1 MMKKACLLTIVG
13 LLLVLQATAMSQTI
27 TPFQSNAFIRDWLI
41 CGPFPNEPGAGMAT
55 DFLVQS
61 GGETGIKP
69 VAGLAHAGAATPQGI
84 VAWQPVV
91 ADASGKLDFVR
102 YLSPNQNNVAYAA
115 AIIRCDQ
122 KTHALLKTGSNDRL
136 KLWLNGK
143 EIYQYPDV
151 RAGGPD
157 ADHIQ
162 VQLHKGDNLLL
173 AKVDQAGGSWWLYS
187 RLESLFAVDDQIF
200 VAEPMVSPVSKKI
213 DDHTV
218 TDLFSLLV
226 YNVSSKPSGPTTLQ
240 VLADSG
246 RPAARVTI
254 PSIPADT
261 SAWLIVPS
269 NADLQVVGS
278 RLSARLKISTS
289 HGHRT
294 MLIAQDRRA
303 THDHAD
309 LQIFIIPH
317 SHADLCWPDT
327 PEACTTLNCQ
337 AISQSIDILSAQP
350 DFKFSEEDVF
360 VLEEFLRRNP
370 QRYAEVGD
378 LLRNGVLE
386 CGGFYFGPSE
396 LLLGGEGLI
405 RNIYYG
411 KLWLQNQFNYDARM
425 AWNVDEPGHTLQM
438 PQILAKSGIDHFV
451 IWKTLYRWE
460 NNLNVTGYVGPNLFH
475 WQAPDGSKIL
485 VTSCPQGYGAGH
497 MLRTADFLTASK
509 EFQHFVRNE
518 SWHNRQ
524 WNLPPVIMMADGSD
538 CTIPDARVGKNAG
551 LWNQLYGYPHLEL
564 AHVGRYTEA
573 VETALQQGRGELQT
587 LQGELPCWWDGT
599 QSVENDAFMLSRKTE
614 HLVLSAEKFSTLL
627 AWLDVNHEYPV
638 RAIDHIW
645 KGRLWVHEHNWGG
658 TNGRISDAVKLARA
672 REGYRLA
679 DEGNRD
685 ALAALAGA
693 VSVQNR
699 GVPLVVFNSLAW
711 PRRDIV
717 DPIVSLAEPGQ
728 REPRLVD
735 GSGRT
740 VAAQFNVLARHA
752 DGSIAR
758 IRTIFTADAPALGYA
773 TFYLSQGKESTPNP
787 FKISDHEIE
796 NRFYRVRLDPRTG
809 GIASIYDKQNQREWI
824 KSDVYRAHELVA
836 MENLG
841 VDEAEEFTEKWWR
854 MDEKPVAV
862 TMTERGPVRTTFRIE
877 GTLLNSRTIQ
887 TISLY
892 ADLPRIDLETRLNWN
907 GQKAIQVNAAFPFHL
922 PNGRV
927 TYEVPF
933 GDVEYGQENPA
944 AKACH
949 PTVRA
954 ANNWIDLSN
963 EEMGITLATEVTPF
977 DLKDRRD
984 ERFRDARVIQGIAA
998 PDTFHIF
1005 WGGAYTPFTRVALT
1019 DPILLQTDFV
1029 IQPIL
1034 LRSVFSCGD
1043 ANLYFTQPGEHVYR
1057 FSITTHPGALVRHE
1071 ATRQGLEHNAPLQVV
1086 CVKAGSGTRADS
1098 ASFIS
1103 VSQPN
1108 VIVSVVKKAEKGKG
1122 LVLRCYETDG
1132 QDAQVTMAFAK
1143 PVRAAWHTDLIERD
1157 GKPAHIV
1164 NGRLVVAIGRHAI
1177 ETYRLVFE

>member
-1 MMKKACLLTIVG
+1 M
-13 LLLVLQATAMSQTI
+13 
-27 TPFQSNAFIRDWLI
+27 
-41 CGPFPNEPGAGMAT
+41 
-55 DFLVQS
+55 
-61 GGETGIKP
+61 
-69 VAGLAHAGAATPQGI
+69 
-84 VAWQPVV
+84 
-91 ADASGKLDFVR
+91 
-102 YLSPNQNNVAYAA
+102 
-115 AIIRCDQ
+115 
-122 KTHALLKTGSNDRL
+122 
-136 KLWLNGK
+136 
-143 EIYQYPDV
+143 
-151 RAGGPD
+151 
-157 ADHIQ
+157 
-162 VQLHKGDNLLL
+162 
-173 AKVDQAGGSWWLYS
+173 
-187 RLESLFAVDDQIF
+187 
-200 VAEPMVSPVSKKI
+200 
-213 DDHTV
+213 
-218 TDLFSLLV
+218 
-226 YNVSSKPSGPTTLQ
+226 
-240 VLADSG
+240 
-246 RPAARVTI
+246 
-254 PSIPADT
+254 
-261 SAWLIVPS
+261 
-269 NADLQVVGS
+269 
-278 RLSARLKISTS
+278 
-289 HGHRT
+289 
-294 MLIAQDRRA
+294 
-303 THDHAD
+303 
-309 LQIFIIPH
+309 
-317 SHADLCWPDT
+317 
-327 PEACTTLNCQ
+327 
-337 AISQSIDILSAQP
+337 
-350 DFKFSEEDVF
+350 
-360 VLEEFLRRNP
+360 
-370 QRYAEVGD
+370 
-378 LLRNGVLE
+378 
-386 CGGFYFGPSE
+386 
-396 LLLGGEGLI
+396 
-405 RNIYYG
+405 
-411 KLWLQNQFNYDARM
+411 
-425 AWNVDEPGHTLQM
+425 
-438 PQILAKSGIDHFV
+438 
-451 IWKTLYRWE
+451 
-460 NNLNVTGYVGPNLFH
+460 
-475 WQAPDGSKIL
+475 
-485 VTSCPQGYGAGH
+485 
-497 MLRTADFLTASK
+497 
-509 EFQHFVRNE
+509 
-518 SWHNRQ
+518 
-524 WNLPPVIMMADGSD
+524 
-538 CTIPDARVGKNAG
+538 
-551 LWNQLYGYPHLEL
+551 
-564 AHVGRYTEA
+564 
-573 VETALQQGRGELQT
+573 
-587 LQGELPCWWDGT
+587 
-599 QSVENDAFMLSRKTE
+599 
-614 HLVLSAEKFSTLL
+614 
-627 AWLDVNHEYPV
+627 NHEYPV

-679 DEGNRD
+679 DEVNRD

>member
-1 MMKKACLLTIVG
+1 MMKKTGCLIIG
-13 LLLVLQATAMSQTI
+13 LLLIAPLATATAQPV
-27 TPFQSNAFIRDWLI
+27 TPFTSNAFIRDWLI

-55 DFLVQS
+55 DFLAQW
-61 GGETGIKP
+61 GGEAAITP
-69 VAGLAHAGAATPQGI
+69 VAGLSHASASTPQGF

-91 ADASGKLDFVR
+91 ADVSGKLDFAR

-122 KTHALLKTGSNDRL
+122 KTPALLKTGSNDRL

-162 VQLHKGDNLLL
+162 VQLHKGNNLLL

-187 RLESLFAVDDQIF
+187 RLESLFAVDDRIF
-200 VAEPMVSPVSKKI
+200 VLEPMVSPVCKKI
-213 DDHTV
+213 DDQTV
-218 TDLFSLLV
+218 TDLFSLLA

-240 VLADSG
+240 VLAEPG
-246 RPAARVTI
+246 RQAARVTI

-261 SAWLIVPS
+261 SAWLVVAS
-269 NADLQVVGS
+269 NADLRVVGS

-294 MLIAQDRRA
+294 MEIAQDRRA

-309 LQIFIIPH
+309 LQIFVVPH

-327 PEACTTLNCQ
+327 PEVCTNLNCQ
-337 AISQSIDILSAQP
+337 AISQSIDILNTLP
-350 DFKFSEEDVF
+350 HYKFSEEDVF

-411 KLWLQNQFNYDARM
+411 KLWLQNHFNYEARM

-460 NNLNVTGYVGPNLFH
+460 NNLNVTGYVGPNLFR

-485 VTSCPQGYGAGH
+485 ATSCPQGYGAGH
-497 MLRTADFLTASK
+497 MLRTADFLTAAK
-509 EFQHFVRNE
+509 ALQHFVRNE
-518 SWHNRQ
+518 SWHNQQ

-538 CTIPDARVGKNAG
+538 CTIPDARVAQNAG

-564 AHVGRYTEA
+564 AHVGRYAQA

-587 LQGELPCWWDGT
+587 LQGELPCWWDAT

-614 HLVLSAEKFSTLL
+614 HLILSAEKFSTVLE
-627 AWLDVNHEYPV
+627 WLDASHDYPV
-638 RAIDHIW
+638 RAIDQVW

-658 TNGRISDAVKLARA
+658 ANGAISDAVKLARA
-672 REGYRLA
+672 RDVYRLA
-679 DEGNRD
+679 DEVNRD
-685 ALAALAGA
+685 ALTALAGA

-699 GVPLVVFNSLAW
+699 GTPLVVFNSLAW

-717 DPIVSLAEPGQ
+717 DPILSIPEPGL
-728 REPRLVD
+728 RKPGLVD
-735 GSGRT
+735 RRGRP
-740 VAAQFNVLARHA
+740 VPAQFNVLARHS

-758 IRTIFTADAPALGYA
+758 IQTIFEAETPALGYT
-773 TFYLSQGKESTPNP
+773 TFYLSQGQESMHNN
-787 FKISDHEIE
+787 FRIADNEIE
-796 NRFYRVRLDPRTG
+796 NRFYRVKIDPRTG
-809 GIASIYDKQNQREWI
+809 GIASIYDKENQREWI
-824 KSDVYRAHELVA
+824 KTDFYRAHELIA

-854 MDEKPVAV
+854 MGEKPAAI
-862 TMTERGPVRTTFRIE
+862 TITERGPVRTTFRIE
-877 GTLLNSRTIQ
+877 GTLLNSPTVQ

-892 ADLPRIDLETRLNWN
+892 AGLPRIDLETRLNWN
-907 GQKAIQVNAAFPFHL
+907 GQKAIQVNAAFPFQL
-922 PNGRV
+922 NDARV

-933 GDVEYGQENPA
+933 GDVEYGKENPA

-963 EEMGITLATEVTPF
+963 NEMGVTLATEVTPF
-977 DLKDRRD
+977 DVKDRRD
-984 ERFRDARVIQGIAA
+984 ERFRDARVIHGIAP
-998 PDTFHIF
+998 PDTFTMF

-1057 FSITTHPGALVRHE
+1057 FSVATHSGALVRHE
-1071 ATRQGLEHNAPLQVV
+1071 AVRQGLEHNAPLQVV
-1086 CVKAGSGTRADS
+1086 FAKPAAGTRPDS

-1122 LVLRCYETDG
+1122 IVLRCYETDG
-1132 QDAQVTMAFAK
+1132 QDAQATIAFAS
-1143 PVRAAWHTDLIERD
+1143 PIRSAWHTDLLERN
-1157 GKPAHIV
+1157 GNPANVV
-1164 NGRLVVAIGRHAI
+1164 NGQLVVLIGKHAI
-1177 ETYRLVFE
+1177 ETYRLSFE

>member
-1 MMKKACLLTIVG
+1 MKKACLLT
-13 LLLVLQATAMSQTI
+13 LLALLPAICATALAQPV

-55 DFLVQS
+55 DFLIQS
-61 GGETGIKP
+61 GGEAAIHP
-69 VAGLAHAGAATPQGI
+69 VVGLSHASAATPQGS
-84 VAWQPVV
+84 VAWQAVV
-91 ADASGKLDFVR
+91 ADVSGKLDFVR
-102 YLSPNQNNVAYAA
+102 YLSPNQNTVAYAA
-115 AIIRCDQ
+115 AIIRCEE

-136 KLWLNGK
+136 KLWLNGQ

-173 AKVDQAGGSWWLYS
+173 AKVDQAGGSWWLYA
-187 RLESLFAVDDQIF
+187 RLESLYAVDDQLF
-200 VAEPMVSPVSKKI
+200 VLEPMVSPVSKKI
-213 DDHTV
+213 DNHTV
-218 TDLFSLLV
+218 ADLFSLMA
-226 YNVSSKPSGPTTLQ
+226 YNVSNKPSGPATLQ
-240 VLADSG
+240 VLAEPG
-246 RPAARVTI
+246 RQAARITI

-261 SAWLIVPS
+261 SAWLVVPS

-294 MLIAQDRRA
+294 LEIAQDRRA
-303 THDHAD
+303 SHDYAD
-309 LQIFIIPH
+309 LKVFVVPH

-327 PEACTTLNCQ
+327 PEACTNLNCQ
-337 AISQSIDILSAQP
+337 AISQSIDILSTMP

-360 VLEEFLRRNP
+360 VLEEYLRRNP

-378 LLRNGVLE
+378 LLRDGVLE

-411 KLWLQNQFNYDARM
+411 KLWLQNHFNYDARM

-438 PQILAKSGIDHFV
+438 PQILAKSGIDQFV
-451 IWKTLYRWE
+451 IWKVLYRWE
-460 NNLNVTGYVGPNLFH
+460 TNLNVTGYVGPNLFR

-497 MLRTADFLTASK
+497 ILRTADFLTAAK
-509 EFQHFVRNE
+509 EFQHFIRNE
-518 SWHNRQ
+518 SWHNQQ

-538 CTIPDARVGKNAG
+538 CTIPDARVAQNAG
-551 LWNQLYGYPHLEL
+551 QWNQLYGYPQVEL
-564 AHVGRYTEA
+564 AHVGPYAQA
-573 VETALQQGRGELQT
+573 VEAALQQGRGELQT
-587 LQGELPCWWDGT
+587 LQGELPCWWNGT
-599 QSVENDAFMLSRKTE
+599 QSVENDAFMLSRKSE
-614 HLVLSAEKFSTLL
+614 HLILSAEKFSTF
-627 AWLDVNHEYPV
+627 LDGLDASHDYPV
-638 RAIDHIW
+638 QAIDHVW

-658 TNGRISDAVKLARA
+658 TNGAISDAVKLSRA
-672 REGYRLA
+672 REAYRLA
-679 DEGNRD
+679 DEVNRD
-685 ALAALAGA
+685 ALTALAGA
-693 VSVQNR
+693 VSFRNR
-699 GVPLVVFNSLAW
+699 GIPLVVFNSLTW

-717 DPIVSLAEPGQ
+717 DPIVSISEPGL

-740 VAAQFNVLARHA
+740 VPAQFTVLARHS

-758 IRTIFTADAPALGYA
+758 IQTIFEAAAPALGYT
-773 TFYLSQGKESTPNP
+773 TFYLSRGKESIHPT
-787 FKISDHEIE
+787 FKIAENEIE
-796 NRFYRVRLDPRTG
+796 NRFYRVKIDPRTG
-809 GIASIYDKQNQREWI
+809 GIASIYDKQNQCEWI
-824 KSDVYRAHELVA
+824 KGNIYRAHELVA

-841 VDEAEEFTEKWWR
+841 VDEAEEFTEKCWR
-854 MDEKPVAV
+854 MEEKPVKI
-862 TMTERGPVRTTFRIE
+862 TLTDHGPVRTTFRIE
-877 GTLLNSRTIQ
+877 GTLLNSPTAQ

-892 ADLPRIDLETRLNWN
+892 AGLPRIDLETRLNWN
-907 GQKAIQVNAAFPFHL
+907 GEKAIQVNAAFPFQL
-922 PNGRV
+922 NNARV

-933 GDVEYGQENPA
+933 GDVEYGKENPA

-963 EEMGITLATEVTPF
+963 DEMGITLATEVTPF

-984 ERFRDARVIQGIAA
+984 ERFRDARVIRGIAP
-998 PDTFHIF
+998 PDTFHMF

-1019 DPILLQTDFV
+1019 DPILLESDFV

-1043 ANLYFTQPGEHVYR
+1043 ANLFFTQPGEHVYR
-1057 FSITTHPGALVRHE
+1057 FSITPHSGALVKHE
-1071 ATRQGLEHNAPLQVV
+1071 ATRRGMEHNAPLQVV
-1086 CVKAGSGTRADS
+1086 CAGAGAGTRPDS

-1103 VSQPN
+1103 VSEPN

-1122 LVLRCYETDG
+1122 VVLRCYETDG
-1132 QDAQVTMAFAK
+1132 QDVQVTITFAK
-1143 PVRAAWHTDLIERD
+1143 PIRSAQHTNLLEREGKPVAVAD
-1157 GKPAHIV
+1157 GKLLID
-1164 NGRLVVAIGRHAI
+1164 IGRHAI
-1177 ETYRLVFE
+1177 ETYRLEFE